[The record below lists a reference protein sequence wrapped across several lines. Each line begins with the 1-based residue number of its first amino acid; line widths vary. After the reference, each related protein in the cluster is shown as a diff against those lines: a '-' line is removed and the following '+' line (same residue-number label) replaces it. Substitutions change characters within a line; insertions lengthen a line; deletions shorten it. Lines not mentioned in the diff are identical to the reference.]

1 MSREIHTTNGIS
13 NYKTALRQK
22 WFSWKDVSSF
32 FEQVCNLA
40 VERGGFFCAFILEWE
55 AGEGKWKKL
64 VGAPRES
71 ADALGDFLNLLPEP
85 TKKNTSPEPKNL
97 ILLQSSG
104 KIVSLSKSAQKG
116 AYSAMLVPILNL
128 EIESK
133 IFLFLVS
140 DDGSEFN
147 EIENEL
153 LADVSYHLSYAYSHL
168 IEQNRRLSAQKAMA
182 TSEKKFL
189 AIFETVVDA
198 IILITER
205 AEIIMFNPAAEKMF
219 GFSSDEVMGKNVK
232 VLMPDPFYSEH
243 DSYIER
249 YIHTSEKRIIGIG
262 REVLAIKQD
271 GTIFPIELAVSE
283 VHLDGHRYFVG
294 VIRDITR
301 RKNAEDSLV
310 AKNEE
315 LELLNKSLEARID
328 REMSLRRERERTLE
342 AQSRMAAMGEMIGNI
357 AHQWRQPL
365 NAISILIQEMEF
377 AYTEQESN
385 EKYVQDTTS
394 RILDL
399 LQSMSQTIDDF
410 RNFYKPNKEKETFS
424 LRNTV
429 EKSLSLVAA
438 SMKNQNIKIE
448 THFSGNDTAYGY
460 PNELAQVLLNILSNA
475 KDALLQH
482 KPEVPSILVRIF
494 SEENRKIVVIK
505 DNGGGFDSSV
515 GDKIFLPYF
524 STKEQGAGV
533 GLGLYMSKAIVE
545 KNMGGKLTAS
555 SDGVGAEFRI
565 ELP

>member
-219 GFSSDEVMGKNVK
+219 GFSSDEVTGKNVK

-385 EKYVQDTTS
+385 EKYIQDTTS

>member
-1 MSREIHTTNGIS
+1 MSREIHTTTGIS

-40 VERGGFFCAFILEWE
+40 LEQGGFFCAFILEWE

-64 VGAPRES
+64 VGAPQGS
-71 ADALGDFLNLLPEP
+71 AETLGDFLKHLPEP
-85 TKKNTSPEPKNL
+85 TKKNISPEPKNL
-97 ILLQSSG
+97 ILSQSSG
-104 KIVSLSKSAQKG
+104 KIISLSKSAQKG
-116 AYSAMLVPILNL
+116 TYSAMLVPILNL

-140 DDGSEFN
+140 DDESEFN
-147 EIENEL
+147 EVENEL

-198 IILITER
+198 IILITEG

-219 GFSSDEVMGKNVK
+219 GFSSDEVTGKNVK

-328 REMSLRRERERTLE
+328 HEMSLRRERERTLE

-377 AYTEQESN
+377 AYTEQESD
-385 EKYVQDTTS
+385 EKYVQDTTA

-482 KPEVPSILVRIF
+482 KPEIPSILVRIF
-494 SEENRKIVVIK
+494 SEEDRKIVVVK